1 MKKLKL
7 LVAEGNVPEENEFF
21 KSKGIRTHTESLKE
35 SISNYYSDFEIDVIQ
50 PTINLSLNEIIPN
63 LKKYDGLIWGGS
75 SLNIYNN
82 TIEITRQIDFAKECF
97 KHIKNILALCWGL
110 QVMVTA
116 AGGVVRKSKNGT
128 HIGIAKNIEITE
140 NGIKHPIYKNKDKV
154 FTTPAF
160 NFDEVE
166 TTPPNSIHLSK
177 NEINFI
183 QGLNFVTGISNVW
196 GLQYHPEITFDK
208 MVQLIKIRKEKLL
221 KKKCF
226 NSVEEIEAHIEDI
239 NNEKIKIKKH
249 QRMAELKNW
258 LDYIGKK

>member
-7 LVAEGNVPEENEFF
+7 LVAEGNVPTENEFF
-21 KSKGIRTHTESLKE
+21 KSKGIKTHTESLKE

-50 PTINLSLNEIIPN
+50 PTINLSLNEVIPN

-82 TIEITRQIDFAKECF
+82 TIEVTRQIDFAKECF
-97 KHIKNILALCWGL
+97 KYIKNILALCWGL
-110 QVMVTA
+110 QVTVTA
-116 AGGVVRKSKNGT
+116 AGGMVRKSKNGT

-177 NEINFI
+177 NKINFI
-183 QGLNFVTGISNVW
+183 QGLNFITGISNVW

-208 MVQLIKIRKEKLL
+208 MVQLIKTRKEKLL
-221 KKKCF
+221 KK
-226 NSVEEIEAHIEDI
+226 NALIR
-239 NNEKIKIKKH
+239 KK
-249 QRMAELKNW
+249 K
-258 LDYIGKK
+258 